1 MRKLFANKKG
11 DDEGIWKEL
20 AIIIVCLIIIGA
32 IVYAMWQ
39 VLPK

>member
-20 AIIIVCLIIIGA
+20 AIIIVIMVVISA

-39 VLPK
+39 ILPK